1 MVDKCVLWMFP
12 LGKFVIQ
19 IERNLWSDFVKFFP
33 LMSITYTR
41 SPLLPCHSTYILY
54 HIISHRVESFRV
66 PGSVPPTVVRSKS
79 SFVHSLPQLTH
90 KTTSDSTSSTL
101 TSHHYNRAEQ
111 VSLICGR
118 CLCAINRHSSNKDD
132 GEVEDNNISSAL
144 YPAMHRSTHQT
155 PLSPLSIVPCFSD
168 IKHWYIFQSD
178 TDGSHTS
185 ASARICSSCCRRK
198 TVHWF
203 VLLMLQSRFTRA

>member
-1 MVDKCVLWMFP
+1 
-12 LGKFVIQ
+12 
-19 IERNLWSDFVKFFP
+19 
-33 LMSITYTR
+33 MSITYTR

-132 GEVEDNNISSAL
+132 GEVEDNDISSAL
-144 YPAMHRSTHQT
+144 YPAMHRSTHQD
-155 PLSPLSIVPCFSD
+155 SPFPTVNCSMFSRHQTLIHISIRYR
-168 IKHWYIFQSD
+168 WQS
-178 TDGSHTS
+178 HI
-185 ASARICSSCCRRK
+185 RICP
-198 TVHWF
+198 HLF
-203 VLLMLQSRFTRA
+203 FLLPKENGSLICAANATKSLHSRIIVQRPTLLFH